1 MLTPKAIIMD
11 ALRSKFADTG
21 IIKIVLVFNTRND
34 TYNVMVCQSNDK
46 PLKLDLEQKDI
57 SMLKKI
63 LVNKIERLIR
73 EEYQDDFKSIIIE
86 VEIIK
91 NEFNIFVQHNND
103 TVTKFDFE
111 N

>member
-21 IIKIVLVFNTRND
+21 IIKLVLVFNVQVD

-57 SMLKKI
+57 SMLKKV
-63 LVNKIERLIR
+63 LVNKLERLVR
-73 EEYQDDFKSIIIE
+73 EEYHDFKSLVIE

-91 NEFNIFVQHNND
+91 NEFNIFVIDMKDEAHLF
-103 TVTKFDFE
+103 KFE